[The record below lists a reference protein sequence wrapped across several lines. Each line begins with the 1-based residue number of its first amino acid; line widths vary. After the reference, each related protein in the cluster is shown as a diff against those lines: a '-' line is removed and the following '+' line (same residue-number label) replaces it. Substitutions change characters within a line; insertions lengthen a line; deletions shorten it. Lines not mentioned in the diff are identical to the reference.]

1 MDDHDVLLFEHM
13 GGIKGNKTHK
23 EINEELTILLKN
35 EVISRGGAYEDLD
48 AKTINQ
54 LKLIVIKLH
63 TTEIPK
69 APMNADSVG
78 PSPPPKGKVFG
89 KGSTLERTLSLQR
102 RTAERGATTTPP
114 HREPNSLSG
123 AKDSASSDSKTTSP
137 KPQNISPVDTNRHSK
152 AVKSLEEMPKPKIKR
167 SKPMKSKSS
176 MVVRVVAMNKR
187 HTTPD
192 DSTIL
197 EENSPWKMKLQNLH
211 YKRTLERQE
220 FSKMATNFQKEI
232 EALKAF
238 HAEEIEKERNNFLF
252 QIETAKIEAVH
263 NYRSKLKGRLSAA
276 QYPRGCSVCNTL
288 FSTFSRQ
295 SHCRSCGLLICS
307 NCHNEKCCIICK
319 EEFVGEIG
327 NKGQHERHVT
337 FS

>member
-1 MDDHDVLLFEHM
+1 
-13 GGIKGNKTHK
+13 
-23 EINEELTILLKN
+23 
-35 EVISRGGAYEDLD
+35 
-48 AKTINQ
+48 
-54 LKLIVIKLH
+54 
-63 TTEIPK
+63 
-69 APMNADSVG
+69 
-78 PSPPPKGKVFG
+78 
-89 KGSTLERTLSLQR
+89 
-102 RTAERGATTTPP
+102 
-114 HREPNSLSG
+114 
-123 AKDSASSDSKTTSP
+123 
-137 KPQNISPVDTNRHSK
+137 
-152 AVKSLEEMPKPKIKR
+152 MPKPKIKR

-276 QYPRGCSVCNTL
+276 HALHGSQDNFQIDIHVQEASDESAAEDENEAPKVYVVSKRERRFTRSKHQSPEGGERDLARQKVI
-288 FSTFSRQ
+288 STCAFRA
-295 SHCRSCGLLICS
+295 C
-307 NCHNEKCCIICK
+307 
-319 EEFVGEIG
+319 
-327 NKGQHERHVT
+327 
-337 FS
+337 